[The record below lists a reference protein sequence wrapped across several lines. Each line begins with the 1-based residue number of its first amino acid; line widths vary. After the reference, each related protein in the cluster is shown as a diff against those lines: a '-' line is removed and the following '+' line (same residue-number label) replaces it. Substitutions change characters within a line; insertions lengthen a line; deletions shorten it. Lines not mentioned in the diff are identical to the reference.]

1 MRARAFGVICLVA
14 VALGASAAGACAA
27 AAPVFLLDAGKITS
41 PRATVQMAEGTP
53 TINHK
58 PTTCFGYAEG
68 TLTSNAKPMDTLTF
82 STGED
87 TCLPSGNT
95 SWIGGHATHAT
106 ITSSGR
112 LELTYDPKLVLG
124 VSEYEPTSK
133 CIWDISKL
141 AGTMGLPGEVK
152 ALMSGIAKR
161 AKGSGA
167 PCPKTA
173 PVELTLEYVQSSG
186 QDLVAETYS

>member
-1 MRARAFGVICLVA
+1 MRARAFGVICFVA
-14 VALGASAAGACAA
+14 VALGASAASAGAA
-27 AAPVFLLDAGKITS
+27 AAPVFLLAGGKITS
-41 PRATVQMAEGTP
+41 PGATVQMAEGTP
-53 TINHK
+53 TINHRQ
-58 PTTCFGYAEG
+58 TTCFGYAEG
-68 TLTSNAKPMDTLTF
+68 TLASNAKPMDTLTF
-82 STGED
+82 STGGD

-95 SWIGGHATHAT
+95 SWNGGHAKRAT
-106 ITSSGR
+106 VTSAGR
-112 LELTYDPKLVLG
+112 LELTYSPKLVLG
-124 VSEYEPTSK
+124 VSEYEPASK
-133 CIWDISKL
+133 CIWDIGKL
-141 AGTMGLPGEVK
+141 EGNMGLPGEVT